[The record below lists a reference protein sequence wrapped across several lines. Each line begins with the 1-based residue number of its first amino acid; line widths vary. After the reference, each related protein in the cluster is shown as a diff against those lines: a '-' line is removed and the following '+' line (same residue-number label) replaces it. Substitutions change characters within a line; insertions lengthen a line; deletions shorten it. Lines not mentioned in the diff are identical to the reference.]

1 MSNARRRA
9 VTVPG
14 RHVGR
19 SKRLQ
24 GDRWG
29 VPLSATHE
37 SSVGTREC
45 KEKHK
50 FKGNYIHRCFSLACQ
65 EDSVIIMSV
74 EYFGRIWACQIPL
87 LQIREIMDRNHR
99 CPPPPF
105 WLRDVSLCTLQ
116 QDWCSLPWERAARV
130 GSGRRG
136 CYGRFWH
143 RVSTEHLLEAHF
155 FSRYLRWGS
164 VRRIWGTGM
173 SLDKTHDYTA
183 VSKRLHWL
191 KPLNRCGL
199 HLQWPP

>member
-99 CPPPPF
+99 RPPPPILTERCLPLHSTAGLVLPP
-105 WLRDVSLCTLQ
+105 LRTSRPGGIRPTRLLRTLLT
-116 QDWCSLPWERAARV
+116 SRFYRTP
-130 GSGRRG
+130 SGG
-136 CYGRFWH
+136 A
-143 RVSTEHLLEAHF
+143 LF
-155 FSRYLRWGS
+155 FSISALRERPQDLRHWNEFGQ
-164 VRRIWGTGM
+164 
-173 SLDKTHDYTA
+173 DA
-183 VSKRLHWL
+183 RLHS
-191 KPLNRCGL
+191 R
-199 HLQWPP
+199 